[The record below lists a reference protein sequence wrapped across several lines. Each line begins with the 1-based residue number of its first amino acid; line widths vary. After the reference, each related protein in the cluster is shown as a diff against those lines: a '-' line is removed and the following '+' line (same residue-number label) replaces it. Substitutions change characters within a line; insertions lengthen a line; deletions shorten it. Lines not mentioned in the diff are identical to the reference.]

1 MLVLETCDRD
11 QTSWE
16 EGGRTRLL
24 PMTNHARTRPAI
36 FQAGANNVHH
46 GENFSLRLYK
56 ESYIDKLK
64 TTTQSLALVL
74 FDDTQKLRTSGEA
87 MRISPSN
94 SNVIIRRRRRSG
106 SSSMTHT
113 L

>member
-36 FQAGANNVHH
+36 FQTGANNVHH
-46 GENFSLRLYK
+46 GENFSSWLYK
-56 ESYIDKLK
+56 ESYIGKLK

-74 FDDTQKLRTSGEA
+74 FYDTQKLRTSGEA
-87 MRISPSN
+87 MRDFSF
-94 SNVIIRRRRRSG
+94 
-106 SSSMTHT
+106 
-113 L
+113 

>member
-36 FQAGANNVHH
+36 FQTGANNVHH
-46 GENFSLRLYK
+46 GGNMSLQLYK
-56 ESYIDKLK
+56 ESNISKLK
-64 TTTQSLALVL
+64 TTTQSLALV
-74 FDDTQKLRTSGEA
+74 FFYDRQKLRTSGEA
-87 MRISPSN
+87 TRDFSFHYQFN
-94 SNVIIRRRRRSG
+94 KKG
-106 SSSMTHT
+106 K
-113 L
+113 

>member
-1 MLVLETCDRD
+1 MEIVVTAGKT

-16 EGGRTRLL
+16 EEGQTRLL

-36 FQAGANNVHH
+36 FQTGANNVHQ

-56 ESYIDKLK
+56 ESNIGKL
-64 TTTQSLALVL
+64 TTTSHFLALV
-74 FDDTQKLRTSGEA
+74 FFYDRQKLRTSGE
-87 MRISPSN
+87 MSPSI
-94 SNVIIRRRRRSG
+94 SNIVIRRRGSSG

-113 L
+113 V

>member
-1 MLVLETCDRD
+1 MLVLVTCDRD

-36 FQAGANNVHH
+36 FQTGANNVHQ

-56 ESYIDKLK
+56 ESNIGKL
-64 TTTQSLALVL
+64 TTTSHSLALV
-74 FDDTQKLRTSGEA
+74 FFYDRQKLRTSGEA
-87 MRISPSN
+87 TRDFSFHYQFN
-94 SNVIIRRRRRSG
+94 KKKG
-106 SSSMTHT
+106 K
-113 L
+113 